1 MTLIDNSILE
11 RNLNILRQY
20 NLLGQLHTTTNYQ
33 FLQQETL
40 DDKIDLVLELGR
52 ENELTH
58 NLGLLN
64 YDSIRWQRLRILET
78 LNIPVEEDML
88 DGTLH
93 TNHFLV
99 PDERLNEY
107 LDIAPLPKE
116 ISLNSEE
123 IMESSRTYI
132 YRGIP
137 FSKNKVRRNLTLLGK
152 ENPDY
157 IEVLT
162 AGRQFTQK
170 EIDTMK
176 QNYTK

>member
-1 MTLIDNSILE
+1 MSNITVGIIAKDKEAENTNMQIITKN
-11 RNLNILRQY
+11 NLKY
-20 NLLGQLHTTTNYQ
+20 LHNKCNY
-33 FLQQETL
+33 
-40 DDKIDLVLELGR
+40 V
-52 ENELTH
+52 
-58 NLGLLN
+58 GLLN

-116 ISLNSEE
+116 INLNSEE

-152 ENPDY
+152 ETPDY